1 MIGLIAAFALFE
13 ASGLPQAP
21 DVSPIQLG
29 EDVFMAGG
37 CGGFGWTVD
46 LQQEPWLFGA
56 YFAAH
61 PDTPPE
67 QIRSAAREGGLGLRA
82 RLEAELDEIHD
93 TAAFRVWAAGI
104 EARCDRITRDYP
116 TLLRR
121 SDDTPAR
128 WAAARARFEER
139 YAE

>member
-1 MIGLIAAFALFE
+1 LIGLFAALALFQ
-13 ASGLPQAP
+13 ASSLPQAP
-21 DVSPIQLG
+21 DVSPTQLG
-29 EDVFMAGG
+29 EDVSMAGG
-37 CGGFGWTVD
+37 CGVFGWTVD
-46 LQQEPWLFGA
+46 LEQEPWLFGA
-56 YFAAH
+56 YFSAH

-67 QIRSAAREGGLGLRA
+67 QIRNEARAGALALIA
-82 RLEAELDEIHD
+82 RLEAELDEISD

-121 SDDTPAR
+121 SEDTPTR

-139 YAE
+139 YTR

>member
-1 MIGLIAAFALFE
+1 LIGLIAVFALFE

-56 YFAAH
+56 YSLPIPA
-61 PDTPPE
+61 PRPS
-67 QIRSAAREGGLGLRA
+67 RSAAQRA
-82 RLEAELDEIHD
+82 K
-93 TAAFRVWAAGI
+93 AALA
-104 EARCDRITRDYP
+104 
-116 TLLRR
+116 
-121 SDDTPAR
+121 
-128 WAAARARFEER
+128 
-139 YAE
+139 

>member
-1 MIGLIAAFALFE
+1 LIGLIAAFALFQT
-13 ASGLPQAP
+13 AAPAP
-21 DVSPIQLG
+21 DVTPTQLG

-46 LQQEPWLFGA
+46 LEQEPWIFGA
-56 YFAAH
+56 YFSAH
-61 PDTPPE
+61 PGTSPE
-67 QIRSAAREGGLGLRA
+67 QIRREAREGGLGLRA
-82 RLEAELDEIHD
+82 RLEAELDGIHD
-93 TAAFRVWAAGI
+93 KAAFRVWAVGI

-116 TLLRR
+116 TLLSRGA
-121 SDDTPAR
+121 DTPDR